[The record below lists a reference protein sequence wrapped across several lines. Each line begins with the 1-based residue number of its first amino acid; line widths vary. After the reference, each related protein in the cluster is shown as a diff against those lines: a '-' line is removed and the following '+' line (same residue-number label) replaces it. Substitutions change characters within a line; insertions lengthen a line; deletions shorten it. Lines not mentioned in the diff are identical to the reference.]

1 MLGRI
6 EYLSIDGPFVD
17 LVGDKL
23 QVHPFIRSLVT
34 YGENNGFY
42 FNMTKIVLRSNSS
55 LINLELFRN
64 YSYST
69 EFDITLV
76 SIKESFILGQNL
88 TAFKVATQL
97 NIDSA
102 GLGNKLNQVAG
113 NNFGIDA
120 MFGPVL

>member
-17 LVGDKL
+17 LPGDKL
-23 QVHPFIRSLVT
+23 QVHPFIRSVVT
-34 YGENNGFY
+34 YGDNNGLY

-69 EFDITLV
+69 
-76 SIKESFILGQNL
+76 
-88 TAFKVATQL
+88 
-97 NIDSA
+97 
-102 GLGNKLNQVAG
+102 
-113 NNFGIDA
+113 
-120 MFGPVL
+120 